1 MGRARLARS
10 FCAFGRNEAKKLAAE
25 IKAAAKKEAEEKRAS
40 KKFEATFARLL
51 RANPEL
57 EPYVAYVDGEPWVAP
72 EGVALFLSKMR
83 LDSGQRKAANAI
95 CELASAVKRGDADL
109 GF

>member
-1 MGRARLARS
+1 MPTRAD
-10 FCAFGRNEAKKLAAE
+10 AKKQAAE
-25 IKAAAKKEAEEKRAS
+25 KKAAAKKEAAEKKAT
-40 KKFEATFARLL
+40 KQFAATFARLL

-72 EGVALFLSKMR
+72 EGVALFFSKMR

-95 CELASAVKRGDADL
+95 CELASAIKRGDADL